1 MCLWRDELNILR
13 FSKLLSEKR
22 GEKGVR
28 EFARELGIS
37 PATLSRIERGKLPD
51 LETFAKLC
59 GALKIDPAEMLEVE
73 TLKPKPAAPK
83 PRFAEPAVHFR
94 ADAQYTP
101 EAARDLA
108 ALILAAQEFV
118 QSKT

>member
-1 MCLWRDELNILR
+1 MKILR

-22 GEKGVR
+22 AEKGVR

-51 LETFAKLC
+51 LETFEKIC
-59 GALKIDPAEMLEVE
+59 SVLKIDPGEMLEV
-73 TLKPKPAAPK
+73 KKAKQNPAMPKSHSS
-83 PRFAEPAVHFR
+83 EPAVHFR
-94 ADAQYTP
+94 ADAQYTI

-108 ALILAAQEFV
+108 ELILAAQEFARA
-118 QSKT
+118 KA

>member
-1 MCLWRDELNILR
+1 MDILR

-59 GALKIDPAEMLEVE
+59 SALKIDPGKILEVE
-73 TLKPKPAAPK
+73 ISKPKPATVS
-83 PRFAEPAVHFR
+83 PRFAEPAVHFK
-94 ADAQYTP
+94 ADAHYTP
-101 EAARDLA
+101 EAAQDLA
-108 ALILAAQEFV
+108 SLILAAQEFV
-118 QSKT
+118 QSKA

>member
-1 MCLWRDELNILR
+1 MFLWRCKLNILR

-22 GEKGVR
+22 AEKGVR

-51 LETFAKLC
+51 LETFEKIC
-59 GALKIDPAEMLEVE
+59 SALKIDPAEMLEVNSV
-73 TLKPKPAAPK
+73 KPKPTGSK
-83 PRFAEPAVHFR
+83 PQFSEPAVHFR
-94 ADAQYTP
+94 ADAHYTL
-101 EAARDLA
+101 EAAQDLA

-118 QSKT
+118 RSKA

>member
-1 MCLWRDELNILR
+1 MFLGRDELNILR

-51 LETFAKLC
+51 LETFEKICSVLKL
-59 GALKIDPAEMLEVE
+59 DPAEMLEIE
-73 TLKPKPAAPK
+73 STKMKPTASA
-83 PRFAEPAVHFR
+83 RRAAEPAVHFR
-94 ADAQYTP
+94 AEAHFTPQAAQ
-101 EAARDLA
+101 DLA

-118 QSKT
+118 QSKA

>member
-1 MCLWRDELNILR
+1 MFLWRYTLNILR
-13 FSKLLSEKR
+13 FSNLLSEKR

-51 LETFAKLC
+51 LETFEKLC
-59 GALKIDPAEMLEVE
+59 SALKIDPAEMLEIEVE
-73 TLKPKPAAPK
+73 KPKARGST

-94 ADAQYTP
+94 AEAHFTP
-101 EAARDLA
+101 EAAQDLA
-108 ALILAAQEFV
+108 ALILAAQDFV
-118 QSKT
+118 QSKA